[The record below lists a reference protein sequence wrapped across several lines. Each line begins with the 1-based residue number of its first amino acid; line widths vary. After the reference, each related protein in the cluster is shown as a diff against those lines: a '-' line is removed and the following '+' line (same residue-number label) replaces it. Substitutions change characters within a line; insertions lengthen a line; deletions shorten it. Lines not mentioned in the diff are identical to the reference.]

1 MTRTILRIAALLPLL
16 ASGCMYERIDIYTSG
31 DIYSGEI
38 LSHYKDVEAGSGR
51 IILKPGARFA
61 ILTAYGTQFL
71 GQFDVAITAGEG
83 MTAYLRTVPYQFTPS
98 QGIAFRY
105 AVDGCSVR
113 RADGTVVPLNYNAET
128 GTQTISLYNEAN
140 LVSISAGCRA
150 LYQEETPLPGTEY
163 IIFETLPGS
172 TVELRSV
179 TYFDTGEE

>member
-1 MTRTILRIAALLPLL
+1 MRRSFLPFAVLLPLF
-16 ASGCMYERIDIYTSG
+16 AAGCMYERIDIYTSG

-38 LSHYKDVEAGSGR
+38 LSHYKDVEAGSGN

-71 GQFDVAITAGEG
+71 GQFDVAITGGQG
-83 MTAYLRTVPYQFTPS
+83 MTAYLRTTPYQFVPS
-98 QGIAFRY
+98 PGIAFRY

-113 RADGTVVPLNYNAET
+113 REDGTTIPLNYNAET
-128 GTQTISLYNEAN
+128 GTQTLSFYNEAN
-140 LVSISAGCRA
+140 LVSISAGCRP
-150 LYQEETPLPGTEY
+150 LYQAETPLPGTEY

-179 TYFDTGEE
+179 TYFDTDDE